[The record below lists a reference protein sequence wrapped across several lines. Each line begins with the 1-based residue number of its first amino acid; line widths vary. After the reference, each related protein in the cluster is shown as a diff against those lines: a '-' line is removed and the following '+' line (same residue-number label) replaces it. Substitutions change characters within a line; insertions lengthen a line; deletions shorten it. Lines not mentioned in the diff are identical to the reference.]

1 MALERLKKFLIY
13 KIYDKSLFLYLKE
26 VNNIM
31 LNENSIVVRTWF
43 SAVMSGVYKY
53 SQVPNLSNLREEVAK
68 KLVAMGYDIENEDA

>member
-1 MALERLKKFLIY
+1 
-13 KIYDKSLFLYLKE
+13 
-26 VNNIM
+26 M

-68 KLVAMGYDIENEDA
+68 KLIAMGYDIENEDA